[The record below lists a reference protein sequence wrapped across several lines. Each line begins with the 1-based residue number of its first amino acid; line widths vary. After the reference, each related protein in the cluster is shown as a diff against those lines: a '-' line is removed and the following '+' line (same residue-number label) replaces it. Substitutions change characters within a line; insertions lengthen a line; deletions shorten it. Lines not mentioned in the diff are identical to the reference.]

1 MQSILPT
8 CTSLQD
14 TAVDNGGA
22 GLVLDLAVITAGGL
36 EGLDDSHGLLVGNL
50 AEDDVAAVQPGGDDG
65 GDEEL
70 GAVAVDEA
78 LEQCANNACRV
89 P

>member
-1 MQSILPT
+1 
-8 CTSLQD
+8 
-14 TAVDNGGA
+14 
-22 GLVLDLAVITAGGL
+22 
-36 EGLDDSHGLLVGNL
+36 
-50 AEDDVAAVQPGGDDG
+50 VAAVQPGGDDG